1 MQGVREMYKIKEK
14 QGDNNMRQ
22 QKQFLHKK

>member
-14 QGDNNMRQ
+14 RGDNNMRQ
-22 QKQFLHKK
+22 QKQFSHKK